1 MARTDLTGSATP
13 SATGSQTRQGL
24 IARLPTGSKS
34 RSGMTVSPLDL
45 RNSAGRSRRNND
57 SPTPRSPS
65 IPLGNIYK
73 PDRALATQFTISK
86 SNDQPARRALVLGP
100 LDSRSPFEG
109 VLPGAPLFSPWLQA
123 AGGPDQ
129 AGHGPLRDHGQD
141 RLHFFDPSPA
151 QPNASPWLNRGSH
164 FPAQA
169 AAVGPGARGP
179 GSLRGCA
186 VACLVNRGC
195 CKCPYTLT

>member
-24 IARLPTGSKS
+24 IAGLPTGSKS

-65 IPLGNIYK
+65 IPPGNVYK

-100 LDSRSPFEG
+100 LDSRSPLEG
-109 VLPGAPLFSPWLQA
+109 VRSGVPLFTRRPRNRPYGAPQA
-123 AGGPDQ
+123 RAKRG
-129 AGHGPLRDHGQD
+129 A
-141 RLHFFDPSPA
+141 HFDWA
-151 QPNASPWLNRGSH
+151 MTVRT
-164 FPAQA
+164 
-169 AAVGPGARGP
+169 VR
-179 GSLRGCA
+179 CE
-186 VACLVNRGC
+186 V
-195 CKCPYTLT
+195 YTYKITRKRT

>member
-1 MARTDLTGSATP
+1 MTFYSRGTSNPRWMARTDLTGSATP

-24 IARLPTGSKS
+24 IAGLPTGSKS

-65 IPLGNIYK
+65 IPPGNVYK

-109 VLPGAPLFSPWLQA
+109 VLPGTPSRTGEDRDIVSNIVPPIGINYLYIQTA
-123 AGGPDQ
+123 
-129 AGHGPLRDHGQD
+129 LR
-141 RLHFFDPSPA
+141 
-151 QPNASPWLNRGSH
+151 N
-164 FPAQA
+164 
-169 AAVGPGARGP
+169 
-179 GSLRGCA
+179 
-186 VACLVNRGC
+186 
-195 CKCPYTLT
+195 

>member
-1 MARTDLTGSATP
+1 MTFYSRGTSNPRWMARTDLTGSATP

-65 IPLGNIYK
+65 IPPGNVYK

-86 SNDQPARRALVLGP
+86 SNDQPAERALALGL
-100 LDSRSPFEG
+100 LDSRSPSE
-109 VLPGAPLFSPWLQA
+109 
-123 AGGPDQ
+123 
-129 AGHGPLRDHGQD
+129 
-141 RLHFFDPSPA
+141 
-151 QPNASPWLNRGSH
+151 
-164 FPAQA
+164 
-169 AAVGPGARGP
+169 GARQIMMHVGENGP
-179 GSLRGCA
+179 ASVEVRLEWLMWLRSPQRLGAAWRLGQRLFETFRAQLCKRLARLYSATPASYLQCGRDSL
-186 VACLVNRGC
+186 
-195 CKCPYTLT
+195 P

>member
-1 MARTDLTGSATP
+1 MARTDLAGSATP

-24 IARLPTGSKS
+24 IAGLPTGSKS
-34 RSGMTVSPLDL
+34 RSGMTVSPLNL

-65 IPLGNIYK
+65 IPPGNVYK

-109 VLPGAPLFSPWLQA
+109 VLPGT
-123 AGGPDQ
+123 
-129 AGHGPLRDHGQD
+129 
-141 RLHFFDPSPA
+141 PSFTLSRT
-151 QPNASPWLNRGSH
+151 QSDSYGGSH
-164 FPAQA
+164 SRCTGQTRNAGELLIARIFCAGIVRA
-169 AAVGPGARGP
+169 ARE
-179 GSLRGCA
+179 
-186 VACLVNRGC
+186 
-195 CKCPYTLT
+195 

>member
-1 MARTDLTGSATP
+1 MTFYSRGTSNPRWMARTDLTGSATP

-65 IPLGNIYK
+65 IPPGNVYK

-100 LDSRSPFEG
+100 LDSRSPLEG
-109 VLPGAPLFSPWLQA
+109 VRSGVPLFTLSRTKLFQEAPREFVQ
-123 AGGPDQ
+123 
-129 AGHGPLRDHGQD
+129 GHEQWDYRQTHQ
-141 RLHFFDPSPA
+141 RV
-151 QPNASPWLNRGSH
+151 Q
-164 FPAQA
+164 
-169 AAVGPGARGP
+169 
-179 GSLRGCA
+179 
-186 VACLVNRGC
+186 
-195 CKCPYTLT
+195 

>member
-1 MARTDLTGSATP
+1 MVTFYSRGTSTPGGWHARTSLAPQQP

-24 IARLPTGSKS
+24 IAGLPTGSKS

-65 IPLGNIYK
+65 IPPGNVYK

-100 LDSRSPFEG
+100 LDSRSPLEG
-109 VLPGAPLFSPWLQA
+109 VRSGVPLF
-123 AGGPDQ
+123 
-129 AGHGPLRDHGQD
+129 
-141 RLHFFDPSPA
+141 
-151 QPNASPWLNRGSH
+151 
-164 FPAQA
+164 
-169 AAVGPGARGP
+169 
-179 GSLRGCA
+179 
-186 VACLVNRGC
+186 
-195 CKCPYTLT
+195 TLSRTKLFQEAPREFIESTR

>member
-65 IPLGNIYK
+65 IPPGNVYK

-100 LDSRSPFEG
+100 LDSRSPLEG
-109 VLPGAPLFSPWLQA
+109 VHSGVPLFTHP
-123 AGGPDQ
+123 
-129 AGHGPLRDHGQD
+129 
-141 RLHFFDPSPA
+141 RLGRIRKFILDLSVFFFFFSSA
-151 QPNASPWLNRGSH
+151 CRLT
-164 FPAQA
+164 FE
-169 AAVGPGARGP
+169 AAVSRSCTAPRHERRRKTQLPARGP
-179 GSLRGCA
+179 R
-186 VACLVNRGC
+186 R
-195 CKCPYTLT
+195 

>member
-1 MARTDLTGSATP
+1 M
-13 SATGSQTRQGL
+13 QTRQGL
-24 IARLPTGSKS
+24 IAGLPTGSKS

-65 IPLGNIYK
+65 IPPGNVYK

-109 VLPGAPLFSPWLQA
+109 VLPGTPSRSLA
-123 AGGPDQ
+123 AGGSGSLTRVPMMRRWVMTMSE
-129 AGHGPLRDHGQD
+129 GREM
-141 RLHFFDPSPA
+141 PA
-151 QPNASPWLNRGSH
+151 RVTDDCPQMTQMNR
-164 FPAQA
+164 A
-169 AAVGPGARGP
+169 AAGCSVCNHKATINGFSAR
-179 GSLRGCA
+179 
-186 VACLVNRGC
+186 VAIAFPSSWREAPTRAL
-195 CKCPYTLT
+195 